1 MFAYTEN
8 STTFVTVN
16 DKQTF
21 TKPPGLAKS
30 RKNVLSRYKNSG
42 YYRNTRQGKRKINF
56 LSFVA
61 KAKIRFFFPFLKIS
75 RKKKRSLK
83 KYRINVIRV
92 PAGDPVHYHSLILSR
107 LS

>member
-61 KAKIRFFFPFLKIS
+61 KAKIRFSFRS
-75 RKKKRSLK
+75 RKYPERKTFFEKIPYKR
-83 KYRINVIRV
+83 
-92 PAGDPVHYHSLILSR
+92 DPRSGW
-107 LS
+107 